1 MFLGES
7 GTAKTVIISN
17 YLNNILSDEK
27 YTRLLM
33 NLSSRTTSEDVQI
46 IIEDNIDKRSGKQY
60 GPKQPGKILIIFVDD
75 LHMPNVDKYGT

>member
-17 YLNNILSDEK
+17 FLNNILSDDK

-33 NLSSRTTSEDVQI
+33 NLSSRTTSEDV
-46 IIEDNIDKRSGKQY
+46 
-60 GPKQPGKILIIFVDD
+60 
-75 LHMPNVDKYGT
+75 